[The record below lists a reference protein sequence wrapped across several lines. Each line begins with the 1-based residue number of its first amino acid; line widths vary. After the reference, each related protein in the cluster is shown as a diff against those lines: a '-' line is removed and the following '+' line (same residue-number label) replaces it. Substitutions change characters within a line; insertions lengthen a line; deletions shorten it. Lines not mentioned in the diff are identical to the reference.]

1 MEYREQFNERN
12 AEKKLVT
19 QEFDFCDKASLH
31 HILCK
36 FRKGLKLK
44 QLFSKLGF
52 TLILWHLTQSLMSV
66 AGYSPDWARLRTAA
80 VYWAPQDLA
89 TSRLLSICKA
99 LVVQLSGPGTLLLWW
114 VSWTHCVSP
123 GIGYTT
129 LNYSFLLN
137 HSPLWNIAN
146 FGLMQLFWDTKKISF
161 INSILFLFAI
171 RFGTS

>member
-1 MEYREQFNERN
+1 
-12 AEKKLVT
+12 
-19 QEFDFCDKASLH
+19 
-31 HILCK
+31 
-36 FRKGLKLK
+36 
-44 QLFSKLGF
+44 
-52 TLILWHLTQSLMSV
+52 MSV

-99 LVVQLSGPGTLLLWW
+99 LVAQLSGPGTLLPWW

-137 HSPLWNIAN
+137 HSLLWNIAN

-171 RFGTS
+171 RFGTSADYRLVCWLAEQEPHRVIQRGISSDDSLLLSPEQ